1 MGKLKWVGLKIHF
14 PTHFQSKTPNK
25 HNKNLHKSFTS
36 PKITQKIKK
45 KSKENLI
52 YIFRHVYR
60 KKTPPSNY
68 LIKWNSLTIKL
79 TIFVVE
85 FWKNDNLLF
94 LSP

>member
-45 KSKENLI
+45 
-52 YIFRHVYR
+52 
-60 KKTPPSNY
+60 
-68 LIKWNSLTIKL
+68 
-79 TIFVVE
+79 VE
-85 FWKNDNLLF
+85 IELDLYF
-94 LSP
+94 